1 MYTTRLS
8 ASPNEEDL
16 AGKGGTKIRV
26 DSRFQLW
33 AAQYSNDEE
42 LQHKM

>member
-1 MYTTRLS
+1 MYTTRKS
-8 ASPNEEDL
+8 SSPNEKDL

-33 AAQYSNDEE
+33 AAKYSNDGE
-42 LQHKM
+42 LSA